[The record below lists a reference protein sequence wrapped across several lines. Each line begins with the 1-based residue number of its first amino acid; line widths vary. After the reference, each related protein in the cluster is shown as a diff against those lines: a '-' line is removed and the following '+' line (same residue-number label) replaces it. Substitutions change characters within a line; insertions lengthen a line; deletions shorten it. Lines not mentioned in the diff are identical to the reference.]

1 MPQNGA
7 GEGFFYA
14 TPISQCTAGLHAH
27 VLTATYASGT
37 FTGLFCVNGKG
48 FGTYT
53 QGNTDWV
60 RLGHRREGHYRHW
73 CLGQEPVIGGD
84 NEGHQEFVRRVG
96 SGIIQVRDVHIEL
109 GARGVLGPSNGFWS
123 LKTKLIE
130 NHMGSMQSGS
140 FSRPLSPQRRRKR
153 RARSRHSFGIVNYSN
168 ARLG

>member
-1 MPQNGA
+1 MTAVAPSALGLRDHNQQRYAEQVVVPQNGA
-7 GEGFFYA
+7 GEGFFYVM
-14 TPISQCTAGLHAH
+14 PISQCTAGLDAH

-109 GARGVLGPSNGFWS
+109 GAEGS
-123 LKTKLIE
+123 LDRATV
-130 NHMGSMQSGS
+130 SG
-140 FSRPLSPQRRRKR
+140 
-153 RARSRHSFGIVNYSN
+153 A
-168 ARLG
+168 